1 MAFPSFFSEVPTIIL
16 RDRLAQFLGA
26 ADGGVIEYHYAD
38 VVKLAGHSCPTV
50 AGAYLMTSRVLNALY
65 GDDMPERGEIRV
77 DFRESQSHGVVG
89 VTASVI
95 GMLTGAAG
103 IGGFKGLAGNF
114 SRRGLLR
121 FESLDNDLGGEVR
134 FTRMDNGD
142 SLSAALQLAHIPADP
157 RMGPLL
163 QRLLA
168 GERDAVVAEVFAT
181 LWQDRVRQILVDH
194 FDDPQVVQ
202 LSR

>member
-1 MAFPSFFSEVPTIIL
+1 MAFPSFFSEVPAIIL
-16 RDRLAQFLGA
+16 RDRLAEFLGA
-26 ADGGVIEYHYAD
+26 ADGGLIEYHYAD

-65 GDDMPERGEIRV
+65 GDDMPERGDIRV
-77 DFRESQSHGVVG
+77 DFCESQEIGVVG

-95 GMLTGAAG
+95 SMLTGAAG
-103 IGGFKGLAGNF
+103 IGGFKGIAGNF
-114 SRRGLLR
+114 SRRNLLC
-121 FESLDNDLGGEVR
+121 FDTELSGEVC
-134 FTRMDNGD
+134 FTRQDTGD
-142 SLSAALQLAHIPADP
+142 SLSAELQLAHILPDP

-168 GERDAVVAEVFAT
+168 GERDSVVAEVFAT

-194 FDDPQVVQ
+194 FDDPQTVR

>member
-1 MAFPSFFSEVPTIIL
+1 MAFPSFFAEIRPIIL

-26 ADGGVIEYHYAD
+26 ADGGLIEYHYAD

-50 AGAYLMTSRVLNALY
+50 AGAYLMTSRALNALY
-65 GDDMPERGEIRV
+65 GDDMPERGDIRV
-77 DFRESQSHGVVG
+77 DFSEAQSSGVAG
-89 VTASVI
+89 VTASVV
-95 GMLTGAAG
+95 GLLTGAAG
-103 IGGFKGLAGNF
+103 IGGFKGIAGNF
-114 SRRGLLR
+114 SRRDLLH
-121 FESLDNDLGGEVR
+121 FDIELPGEVC
-134 FTRMDNGD
+134 FTRQDTGD
-142 SLSAALQLAHIPADP
+142 SICASLQLAHIPPDP

-194 FDDPQVVQ
+194 FDDPETV
-202 LSR
+202 LLTR

>member
-1 MAFPSFFSEVPTIIL
+1 MAFPSFFSEVQPIIL

-26 ADGGVIEYHYAD
+26 ADGGLIEYHYAD

-50 AGAYLMTSRVLNALY
+50 AGAYLMTSRALNALY
-65 GDDMPERGEIRV
+65 GDDMPERGDLRV
-77 DFRESQSHGVVG
+77 DFRESQDSGVVG

-114 SRRGLLR
+114 SRRDLLR
-121 FESLDNDLGGEVR
+121 FDAELPGEVR
-134 FTRMDNGD
+134 FTRQDNGD
-142 SLSAALQLAHIPADP
+142 SLSAELHLAHIPPDP

-194 FDDPQVVQ
+194 FDDPQTVQ

>member
-1 MAFPSFFSEVPTIIL
+1 MAFPSFFAEVPPIIL

-26 ADGGVIEYHYAD
+26 ADGGLIEYHYAD

-50 AGAYLMTSRVLNALY
+50 AGAYLMTSRALAALY
-65 GDDMPERGEIRV
+65 GDDMPERGDIRV
-77 DFRESQSHGVVG
+77 DFREAQDIGVVG

-103 IGGFKGLAGNF
+103 IGGFKGIAGNF
-114 SRRGLLR
+114 SRRDLLC
-121 FESLDNDLGGEVR
+121 FDTSAVGEVC
-134 FTRMDNGD
+134 FTRRDTGD
-142 SLSAALQLAHIPADP
+142 SLSASLHLSHIPPDP

-163 QRLLA
+163 QRLLS
-168 GERDAVVAEVFAT
+168 GERDTVVSEVFAT

-194 FDDPQVVQ
+194 FGDPRTVQ
-202 LSR
+202 LGR

>member
-1 MAFPSFFSEVPTIIL
+1 MAFPSFFSEVPAIIV

-65 GDDMPERGEIRV
+65 GDDMPERGDIRV
-77 DFRESQSHGVVG
+77 DFRESQDSGVVG

-114 SRRGLLR
+114 SRRDLLR
-121 FESLDNDLGGEVR
+121 FDSDLPGEVR
-134 FTRMDNGD
+134 FTRQDNGD
-142 SLSAALQLAHIPADP
+142 RLSAALHLAHIPPDP

-194 FDDPQVVQ
+194 FDDPEVVV
-202 LSR
+202 LA

>member
-1 MAFPSFFSEVPTIIL
+1 MAFPSFFSEVQPIIL

-26 ADGGVIEYHYAD
+26 ADGGLIEYHYAD

-65 GDDMPERGEIRV
+65 GDDMPERGDIRV
-77 DFRESQSHGVVG
+77 DFRESQDSGVVG

-114 SRRGLLR
+114 SRRDLLR
-121 FESLDNDLGGEVR
+121 FDAELPGEVR
-134 FTRMDNGD
+134 FTRQDNGD
-142 SLSAALQLAHIPADP
+142 SLSAELHLAHIPPDP

-194 FDDPQVVQ
+194 FDDPQTVL

>member
-1 MAFPSFFSEVPTIIL
+1 MAFPSFFSEVPPIIL
-16 RDRLAQFLGA
+16 RDRLAEFLGA
-26 ADGGVIEYHYAD
+26 ADGGLIEYHYAD

-50 AGAYLMTSRVLNALY
+50 AGAYLMTSRALNALY
-65 GDDMPERGEIRV
+65 GDDMPERGDIRV
-77 DFRESQSHGVVG
+77 DFQESQSSGVVG

-114 SRRGLLR
+114 SRRNLLQ
-121 FESLDNDLGGEVR
+121 FDSDLPGEIR
-134 FTRMDNGD
+134 FTRLDTGD
-142 SLSAALQLAHIPADP
+142 SLSAELELSHIPPDP

-168 GERDAVVAEVFAT
+168 GERDTVMAEVFAT

-194 FDDPQVVQ
+194 FDDPQTV
-202 LSR
+202 LLRR

>member
-1 MAFPSFFSEVPTIIL
+1 MAFPSFFSEVPPIIL
-16 RDRLAQFLGA
+16 RDRLAEFLGA
-26 ADGGVIEYHYAD
+26 ADGGLIQYHYAD

-50 AGAYLMTSRVLNALY
+50 AGAYLMTSRALNALY
-65 GDDMPERGEIRV
+65 GDDMPERGDIRV
-77 DFRESQSHGVVG
+77 DFHESQSSGVVG

-114 SRRGLLR
+114 SRRNLLH
-121 FESLDNDLGGEVR
+121 FDSDLPGEVR
-134 FTRMDNGD
+134 FTRMDSGD
-142 SLSAALQLAHIPADP
+142 SLSAQLDLSHIPPDP
-157 RMGPLL
+157 RMAPLL

-168 GERDAVVAEVFAT
+168 GERDTVMAEVFAT

-194 FDDPQVVQ
+194 FDDPQTV
-202 LSR
+202 LLHR